1 MINKIVDRLYGVDK
15 DCFFVGNMYWFLKLI
30 ILLKVKLVCIVIF
43 FFIDGD
49 LLKGLVFFINIL
61 IFNSFCM
68 CLLLI

>member
-15 DCFFVGNMYWFLKLI
+15 DSFFVGNMYWFLKLI

-49 LLKGLVFFINIL
+49 LLIGLFFFYKYFNI
-61 IFNSFCM
+61 
-68 CLLLI
+68 